1 MEHDNSTRNQH
12 YVSQAEQRLNA
23 IDPQLPARKQRIY
36 RFEVGNRDAIILRP
50 ESARPVPISKNLS
63 VDDLFSFDIDG
74 DVRKNLEAQF
84 RSYEDQITEHSRA
97 LVRKLAARQHDDL
110 KEDLLSLFVCKF
122 LAFLRNPN
130 CIRKVLNSLGALP
143 DHHLTA
149 AKHGAAQAA
158 LVRGNRPHQ
167 ASLCRRL
174 GISEEMYDRWLRA
187 LFLLVTRSQPDQPN
201 FLELMVKELF
211 ESQFV
216 MVLVYNYVGQ
226 YASEPCLLSDRGHTI
241 SVETSSTL
249 GFDFNICRSAFA
261 RFGFSDIDAHVPLG
275 FPAKYVEAFKRRR
288 EVTLHYAEN
297 DIAAHAKYNANTA
310 CQCTRYVYSSSRNV
324 RC

>member
-1 MEHDNSTRNQH
+1 
-12 YVSQAEQRLNA
+12 
-23 IDPQLPARKQRIY
+23 
-36 RFEVGNRDAIILRP
+36 
-50 ESARPVPISKNLS
+50 
-63 VDDLFSFDIDG
+63 
-74 DVRKNLEAQF
+74 
-84 RSYEDQITEHSRA
+84 
-97 LVRKLAARQHDDL
+97 
-110 KEDLLSLFVCKF
+110 
-122 LAFLRNPN
+122 
-130 CIRKVLNSLGALP
+130 
-143 DHHLTA
+143 
-149 AKHGAAQAA
+149 
-158 LVRGNRPHQ
+158 
-167 ASLCRRL
+167 
-174 GISEEMYDRWLRA
+174 
-187 LFLLVTRSQPDQPN
+187 
-201 FLELMVKELF
+201 
-211 ESQFV
+211 

-241 SVETSSTL
+241 SGETSSTL

>member
-1 MEHDNSTRNQH
+1 
-12 YVSQAEQRLNA
+12 
-23 IDPQLPARKQRIY
+23 
-36 RFEVGNRDAIILRP
+36 
-50 ESARPVPISKNLS
+50 
-63 VDDLFSFDIDG
+63 
-74 DVRKNLEAQF
+74 
-84 RSYEDQITEHSRA
+84 
-97 LVRKLAARQHDDL
+97 
-110 KEDLLSLFVCKF
+110 
-122 LAFLRNPN
+122 
-130 CIRKVLNSLGALP
+130 
-143 DHHLTA
+143 
-149 AKHGAAQAA
+149 
-158 LVRGNRPHQ
+158 
-167 ASLCRRL
+167 
-174 GISEEMYDRWLRA
+174 
-187 LFLLVTRSQPDQPN
+187 
-201 FLELMVKELF
+201 MVKELF